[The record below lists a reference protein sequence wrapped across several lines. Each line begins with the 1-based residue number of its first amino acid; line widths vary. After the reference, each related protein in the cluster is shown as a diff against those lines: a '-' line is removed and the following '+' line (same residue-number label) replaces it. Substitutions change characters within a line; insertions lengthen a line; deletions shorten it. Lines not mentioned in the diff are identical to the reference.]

1 MKSVIL
7 ARDRKRRARNRK
19 ILFLTIFVLLWAVAL
34 YFLLPKESHVTPDP
48 TLEQLQTQTE
58 QTEQYQQIQPSPI
71 PAPDTPQVAAT
82 AESAEESVSAQTQ
95 TEAETPST
103 SPQPEQASSE
113 SAVAAVPHKA
123 IEEDPNATSYD
134 DQLSEQDDE
143 VEPGSVEEPLGQDT
157 DYLPDEAQS
166 ALDILLDVAD
176 EAWRIS
182 NQFSETVVGGQ
193 KLKDILDQSGLE
205 PSVSADL
212 IKQFPDLKNLKAG
225 QQFYWILNKDD
236 QLQYMNW
243 LVSDKEERIYERQA
257 NGSYKQQV
265 LKKKSVWK
273 TEVIKG
279 QIQGSFSNSLSRH
292 GVSARQINQLA
303 TALQWQ
309 VSMKTLRKGDKFA
322 ILMDREYLGDKL
334 TGQARVDAIH
344 IVRGG
349 KSYYAIQAAN
359 GAYYNVNGE
368 TLGRGFARYPLTRQP
383 KISSHFNPARRHPVT
398 RRVSPHKGV
407 DFSIPIGTP
416 IIAPSDGEV
425 VKVAYQA
432 NGAGRYIVLQ
442 HGRNYKTVY
451 MHLSR
456 ALVKPGQH
464 VKRGERIALS
474 GNTGRSTGPHLH
486 YEFHINDRPVNPMT
500 VKLPGSNTGLP
511 AKDRKAFLAKSKEV
525 VRKLKL

>member
-7 ARDRKRRARNRK
+7 ARERKKRARNRK
-19 ILFLTIFVLLWAVAL
+19 LLFLAIFVLLWAVAM
-34 YFLLPKESHVTPDP
+34 YFIFPNYDDN
-48 TLEQLQTQTE
+48 
-58 QTEQYQQIQPSPI
+58 QQS
-71 PAPDTPQVAAT
+71 AAT
-82 AESAEESVSAQTQ
+82 EYLERKTESSASYQPIENNAGQELTGTNPPSVQNTPASEVNPDNKSA
-95 TEAETPST
+95 P
-103 SPQPEQASSE
+103 
-113 SAVAAVPHKA
+113 VVKA
-123 IEEDPNATSYD
+123 DNTDTVTTAKTVEEDPNATSYYD
-134 DQLSEQDDE
+134 ELTSQDDE
-143 VEPGSVEEPLGQDT
+143 VEPGSVSDESDKDT
-157 DYLPDEAQS
+157 EYLPEEAQS
-166 ALDILLDVAD
+166 ALDILLDAAD
-176 EAWRIS
+176 EAWRIN
-182 NQFSETVVGGQ
+182 NQFSETVVAGEQ
-193 KLKDILDQSGLE
+193 LSDILEQSGLDE
-205 PSVSADL
+205 SVSAEL
-212 IKQFPDLKNLKAG
+212 INAFPELKNLKAG

-257 NGSYKQQV
+257 DGSYKRQV
-265 LKKKSVWK
+265 LEKKSVWK

-279 QIQGSFSNSLSRH
+279 DIQNSFSNSMSRQGLS
-292 GVSARQINQLA
+292 GRQINQLA

-309 VSMKTLRKGDKFA
+309 VSMNKLRKGDKFA
-322 ILMDREYLGDKL
+322 ILMEREYLGDKL

-344 IVRGG
+344 IIHGG

-359 GAYYNVNGE
+359 GAYFNVNGE

-398 RRVSPHKGV
+398 GRISPHRGV
-407 DFSIPIGTP
+407 DFSLPTGSP

-425 VKVAYQA
+425 LKIAYQA
-432 NGAGRYIVLQ
+432 NGAGRYIVLK

-456 ALVKPGQH
+456 ALVKPGQQ

-500 VKLPGSNTGLP
+500 VKLPSSNAGLP
-511 AKDRKAFLAKSKEV
+511 AKERKAFLAKSKEV
-525 VRKLKL
+525 VRKLKLL

>member
-1 MKSVIL
+1 MYFIFPSHDHEQQQQVAEYL
-7 ARDRKRRARNRK
+7 QPALSDDSAYQ
-19 ILFLTIFVLLWAVAL
+19 TIDQTTA
-34 YFLLPKESHVTPDP
+34 PHETP
-48 TLEQLQTQTE
+48 QTE
-58 QTEQYQQIQPSPI
+58 QPQPS
-71 PAPDTPQVAAT
+71 AEQAAT
-82 AESAEESVSAQTQ
+82 DTVQAPAITEGDSAKSV
-95 TEAETPST
+95 
-103 SPQPEQASSE
+103 
-113 SAVAAVPHKA
+113 V
-123 IEEDPNATSYD
+123 EEDPNATSYHD
-134 DQLSEQDDE
+134 DLSAQDDE
-143 VEPGSVEEPLGQDT
+143 VEPGSVSDDAT
-157 DYLPDEAQS
+157 DGEDSEYLPEEAQS

-176 EAWRIS
+176 QAWRIN

-193 KLKDILDQSGLE
+193 QLKDILDQSGLE
-205 PSVSADL
+205 PSVSTAL
-212 IKQFPDLKNLKAG
+212 IKSFPELKNLKAG

-257 NGSYKQQV
+257 DGSYKQQV

-309 VSMKTLRKGDKFA
+309 VSMKSLRKGDKFA

-344 IVRGG
+344 IIRGG

-359 GAYYNVNGE
+359 GAYFNVNGE

-398 RRVSPHKGV
+398 GRVTPHRGV
-407 DFSIPIGTP
+407 DFSIPVGTP

-425 VKVAYQA
+425 IKVAYQA

-456 ALVKPGQH
+456 ALVKPGQK

-500 VKLPGSNTGLP
+500 VKLPGNNTGLP
-511 AKDRKAFLAKSKEV
+511 AKERKAFLAKSKEV